1 MSRDASPD
9 RAAANSGLPRNAPS
23 ARGTG
28 RSSDPG
34 ATPSDPGAHAAAE
47 GIPFG
52 ATTITMP
59 HRVGFHE
66 TDAMGIVHHANY
78 LRFCEDARVV
88 WLETHDKGYPEW
100 IAMGLNFAVTR
111 VELDY
116 RASSRFDDVL
126 EVTTWLEW
134 VRGASLA
141 MAYRIERE
149 GTLILSGRT
158 EHASV
163 NEEGRVRRIPREDRA
178 RLASRALPEPS
189 AGAPD

>member
-1 MSRDASPD
+1 MSAPPSSAAPG
-9 RAAANSGLPRNAPS
+9 RAPGV
-23 ARGTG
+23 RGTG
-28 RSSDPG
+28 PSSS
-34 ATPSDPGAHAAAE
+34 PSAE
-47 GIPFG
+47 SIPVG

-78 LRFCEDARVV
+78 LRFCEDSRVV

-100 IAMGLNFAVTR
+100 ITMGLNFAVTR

-116 RASSRFDDVL
+116 RASCRFDDVL

-141 MAYRIERE
+141 MAYRIERQ
-149 GTLILSGRT
+149 GVLILTGRT

-163 NEEGRVRRIPREDRA
+163 NEAGRVRRIPREDRA
-178 RLASRALPEPS
+178 RLASKALPEPS
-189 AGAPD
+189 AGAPG